1 MSAVGV
7 TIDGCGR
14 RLTRSATLAITAAM
28 AVLTGVALFG
38 ALQGGNGNLAAF
50 DVLLAVLACGL
61 VPLLL
66 RYPLP
71 VGFALGVLAALSPV
85 VTPVASFAVLWNAR
99 QLRFRVA
106 LAMAVTGVAGQAIQG
121 TWRSTTSLGYG
132 WWLLLMTLIYAGLLG
147 WGALARS
154 RAALLISLQERA
166 HRAETEQGR
175 RVAQAR
181 LAERTRIAREMHDVL
196 AHRLSL
202 VATYAG
208 ALEYRPD
215 ASPQQ
220 LSQAAGV
227 VRAGVHQALDEL
239 RQVISVLRSDGE
251 DDGADEGDRPQP
263 VLADVTALVDES
275 RAAGMPVRLDNRV
288 DADAVPVP
296 VGRTAYRVVQEAL
309 TNARKHAPGTPVVVL
324 LDGEPGG
331 RLTLDVRNPV
341 AGPPAGNG
349 GLGLLGMTERVALA
363 GGELDHGIADGRE
376 FHLRAWLPW
385 PA

>member
-132 WWLLLMTLIYAGLLG
+132 WWLLLMTLFYAGLLG
-147 WGALARS
+147 WGAL
-154 RAALLISLQERA
+154 
-166 HRAETEQGR
+166 
-175 RVAQAR
+175 
-181 LAERTRIAREMHDVL
+181 
-196 AHRLSL
+196 
-202 VATYAG
+202 
-208 ALEYRPD
+208 
-215 ASPQQ
+215 
-220 LSQAAGV
+220 
-227 VRAGVHQALDEL
+227 
-239 RQVISVLRSDGE
+239 
-251 DDGADEGDRPQP
+251 
-263 VLADVTALVDES
+263 
-275 RAAGMPVRLDNRV
+275 
-288 DADAVPVP
+288 
-296 VGRTAYRVVQEAL
+296 
-309 TNARKHAPGTPVVVL
+309 
-324 LDGEPGG
+324 
-331 RLTLDVRNPV
+331 
-341 AGPPAGNG
+341 
-349 GLGLLGMTERVALA
+349 
-363 GGELDHGIADGRE
+363 
-376 FHLRAWLPW
+376 
-385 PA
+385 